1 MKIDIDDLVEMIDLE
16 IEWTENNRDDAI
28 PKDYIDGFIDGM
40 THSRY
45 FIGRL
50 ERIEFEELYQQQYGK
65 EYEKGTTR
73 G

>member
-1 MKIDIDDLVEMIDLE
+1 MKVDTDDLIEMIDLE

-50 ERIEFEELYQQQYGK
+50 EQIENEL
-65 EYEKGTTR
+65 E
-73 G
+73 